1 MTPATIAVTITII
14 TFVIIIAMW
23 VAVFKTFKRASRIML
38 AIWLVILS
46 AAIYGCA
53 NLTSLRLT
61 TPTVAQS
68 LMASGI
74 KPRQSYPLFVGVDRD
89 DDQATW
95 ATIDPSTYNGR
106 TVNMNIHVRSS
117 SRQGGDTL
125 TCTIPVQRK
134 SIDRDRD
141 ISPDASSVAFLIY
154 KNAPSGVKARHFAG
168 VLYDQAT
175 DYGGCVGLVLAI
187 TGPDVHPVIALS
199 AQDRA
204 QLESGRSS

>member
-1 MTPATIAVTITII
+1 MAPAVIAIIITIV
-14 TFVIIIAMW
+14 TFTIIIVMW
-23 VAVFKTFKRASRIML
+23 VVTFKVFKRASRIML

-125 TCTIPVQRK
+125 TCTIPVQSRE
-134 SIDRDRD
+134 IDRDRD
-141 ISPDASSVAFLIY
+141 ISPDASSVTFLIY
-154 KNAPSGVKARHFAG
+154 KNAPSGVKVRRFAG
-168 VLYDQAT
+168 VLYDEAMG
-175 DYGGCVGLVLAI
+175 YGGCVGLTLAV
-187 TGPDVHPVIALS
+187 TGPDVTPVITLS
-199 AQDRA
+199 EQDRA
-204 QLESGRSS
+204 QLEGRR

>member
-74 KPRQSYPLFVGVDRD
+74 KPRQSYPLSVGAGRD
-89 DDQATW
+89 DGQAIW
-95 ATIDPSTYNGR
+95 ATLDPSTYDGHA
-106 TVNMNIHVRSS
+106 VKMSLHVRSS

-141 ISPDASSVAFLIY
+141 IAPDTSSVTFLIY
-154 KNAPSGVKARHFAG
+154 KDAPSGAKVRRFVG
-168 VLYDQAT
+168 VFYDQAT
-175 DYGGCVGLVLAI
+175 DYGGCVGLVLAT

-204 QLESGRSS
+204 RLEGGRSS